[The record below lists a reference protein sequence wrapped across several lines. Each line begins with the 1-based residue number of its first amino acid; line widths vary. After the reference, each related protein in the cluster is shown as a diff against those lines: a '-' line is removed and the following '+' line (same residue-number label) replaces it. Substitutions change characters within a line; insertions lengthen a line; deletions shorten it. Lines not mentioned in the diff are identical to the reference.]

1 MEEAALSPAPTHT
14 EARPQHF
21 GAQPHHPHGSRARPG
36 GPGPA
41 CGEPGGGRPGLP
53 HSGSGPVPLPC
64 PLARMA
70 TAPRGRPLTS
80 VPAGGGVAGGEE
92 QDGAQRQRLGAPHA
106 EVVVD
111 LPLAQGVGQGRHLG
125 SSMTTERGR
134 AGGPSGAALGPRG
147 RPRQPPPPA
156 ATVPTGAAETSPT
169 PRRRRGGAAAL
180 LLLLLFLP
188 LLLLVSPLRSPPRL
202 PAPRSPPRGAGAAS
216 ARSGAPSRAAVCGYP
231 APINVLKCIE

>member
-53 HSGSGPVPLPC
+53 RSGSGPVPLPC

-169 PRRRRGGAAAL
+169 PAAGAELPPSSSSSSFFLSSSWCRRSAP
-180 LLLLLFLP
+180 LP
-188 LLLLVSPLRSPPRL
+188 GSLL
-202 PAPRSPPRGAGAAS
+202 PAPRPAVLGLPQPAAGLRAVPRCAAT
-216 ARSGAPSRAAVCGYP
+216 RH
-231 APINVLKCIE
+231 L